1 MAINKVSSQ
10 ARNIIKRKSAFALP
24 DRPSEAGMSAEAIKK
39 AFWQPVADLTDSAL
53 SEIDRVV
60 DEVNAYI
67 GNATPAAISGWTL
80 QQGDNVLSNVR
91 GYYIRS
97 GSFLFACGTSVS
109 AQLQKVN
116 ASVVINL
123 PKEFGNVTWATG
135 QVSTAAAAVQ
145 GDPYI
150 ITAPASGMSA
160 ANKVWITT
168 APAAPGG
175 QFTPSNFLNISSFW
189 FAAITDSG
197 TPEAM
202 LLDVQ
207 NSSGNYTAGQ
217 NIDITNGVI
226 SVITTNTATEDGTR
240 PITAGGVYNIVG
252 NIEAILQTI

>member
-1 MAINKVSSQ
+1 
-10 ARNIIKRKSAFALP
+10 
-24 DRPSEAGMSAEAIKK
+24 
-39 AFWQPVADLTDSAL
+39 
-53 SEIDRVV
+53 
-60 DEVNAYI
+60 
-67 GNATPAAISGWTL
+67 
-80 QQGDNVLSNVR
+80 
-91 GYYIRS
+91 
-97 GSFLFACGTSVS
+97 
-109 AQLQKVN
+109 
-116 ASVVINL
+116 
-123 PKEFGNVTWATG
+123 
-135 QVSTAAAAVQ
+135 
-145 GDPYI
+145 
-150 ITAPASGMSA
+150 MSA